1 METIDKSLD
10 AAFDLNLLR
19 VVVTLG
25 NTRSVTHAAAA
36 LGMSQSGFSS
46 ALARLRQLCG
56 DPLFVRTASGMS
68 PTPRAERMVATARS
82 VLAQVAE
89 GVLGQP
95 EFDAATTR
103 TEFRLAMADVA
114 EIVFLP
120 RLLRH
125 FQVHAPHARVVCV
138 TLPNGPLQ
146 QAMASGKIDLAL
158 GYFPDLNAQSFFRQ
172 RLYVHTYA
180 CMVRKGHPLEG
191 SRLTQQAY
199 LNHGHADVASPA
211 RSNEF
216 FDKFLTRRG
225 LQRRIVLSTQHHM
238 SLPAI
243 IEATDLLAT
252 VPLATGARFAQ
263 LGAVQLLG
271 LPFQP
276 PTFAVQAHWHRLVH
290 HDARNR
296 WLRSQ
301 CSDLFNDAT
310 DEWRDIETAL
320 YGAALRARRTQA
332 PKAKAKTDRRAQ
344 KQPS

>member
-1 METIDKSLD
+1 MDKTLD
-10 AAFDLNLLR
+10 TAFDLNLLR
-19 VVVTLG
+19 VLVTLG
-25 NTRSVTHAAAA
+25 NTRSVTHAASA

-56 DPLFVRTASGMS
+56 DPLFVRTADGMS
-68 PTPRAERMVATARS
+68 PTPRAERMVETARS

-114 EIVFLP
+114 GIVFLP

-146 QAMASGKIDLAL
+146 QAMAAGEIDLAL
-158 GYFPDLNAQSFFRQ
+158 GYFPDLSAQSFFRQ

-191 SRLTQQAY
+191 SRLTQKAY
-199 LNHGHADVASPA
+199 LHYGHADVASPA
-211 RSNEF
+211 RSNELF
-216 FDKFLTRRG
+216 HRFLARRG

-263 LGAVQLLG
+263 LGVVQLLG

-276 PTFAVQAHWHRLVH
+276 PTFPVHAHWHRLVQ

-296 WLRSQ
+296 WLRKQ

-310 DEWRDIETAL
+310 DEWRDMETKL
-320 YGAALRARRTQA
+320 YGPSLRSRRTQA
-332 PKAKAKTDRRAQ
+332 PKPKTNRGAPRQ
-344 KQPS
+344 RT